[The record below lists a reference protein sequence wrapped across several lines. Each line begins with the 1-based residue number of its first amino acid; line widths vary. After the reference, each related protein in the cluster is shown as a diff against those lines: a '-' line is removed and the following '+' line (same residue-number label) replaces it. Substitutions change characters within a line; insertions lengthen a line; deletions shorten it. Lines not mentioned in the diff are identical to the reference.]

1 VRWRLVAV
9 LVGLVVLVLAAQ
21 NIPLTRHLRG
31 VERDRLI
38 TALERDAFTLAGRS
52 ATALDGDR
60 AAQDPAVARM
70 VSEYRGA
77 SDARVVVTD
86 ERGIAVVSSDEES
99 IAGEP
104 YGTRPEISQALR
116 GEPISGERRSDTLAM
131 DLVYVAVPVLAGD
144 DVIGAVRITY
154 PARVIA
160 DRVDDRV
167 RSLTVV
173 AAITVLMAALVALVV
188 SASVTR
194 PLRSLRRTTERLAAG
209 DLTARAETT
218 GGPPEVRDLALAFNR
233 MSERTQQLVD
243 EQRAFA
249 GDASHQLRTP
259 LTALRLRLE
268 QAGELLESDPAGA
281 RQRLES
287 ASAETERLQH
297 VITGLLALARAD
309 GREVPSEPV
318 DVADVVRDRA
328 EMWKPLAEEDGVR
341 VQVDAVGTGLVAL
354 VVPGAL
360 EQILDN
366 LVDNALAVAPPA
378 SAIELRVRRA
388 GRQVTIAVADRGP
401 GMTPEQIG
409 RSFDRFWRAAD
420 ADRPGTG
427 LGLAVVQHLA
437 RASGGDVE
445 LGARPGGGLVATVR
459 LQAVA
464 DGVKR

>member
-1 VRWRLVAV
+1 M

-21 NIPLTRHLRG
+21 NIPLARHLRG

-60 AAQDPAVARM
+60 AAEDPAVDRM
-70 VSEYRGA
+70 VSDYRG
-77 SDARVVVTD
+77 SSEARVVITD
-86 ERGIAVVSSDEES
+86 ENGIAVVSSDEES
-99 IAGEP
+99 ITGQD
-104 YGTRPEISQALR
+104 YGTRPEIAAALG
-116 GEPISGERRSDTLAM
+116 GEPVSGERHSDTLGT
-131 DLVYVAVPVLAGD
+131 DLVYVAVPVLVGD

-154 PARVIA
+154 PAGVIE

-173 AAITVLMAALVALVV
+173 AAITVVMAVIVALVV
-188 SASVTR
+188 AASVTR
-194 PLRSLRRTTERLAAG
+194 PLRSLRRTTERLAGG
-209 DLTARAETT
+209 DLTARAETS
-218 GGPPEVRDLALAFNR
+218 GGPPEVRDLAVAFNQ

-243 EQRAFA
+243 GQREFA

-268 QAGELLESDPAGA
+268 QASELLESDPAGA
-281 RQRLES
+281 RARLES

-309 GREVPSEPV
+309 GRSAPSEPV
-318 DVADVVRDRA
+318 DVVAVARDRSA
-328 EMWKPLAEEDGVR
+328 MWKPLAEEQGVEVR
-341 VQVDAVGTGLVAL
+341 VDAAGTGLFAL
-354 VVPGAL
+354 AVPGSL
-360 EQILDN
+360 EQVLDN

-378 SAIELRVRRA
+378 SAIELRVRRSD
-388 GRQVTIAVADRGP
+388 RQVILAVADRGP
-401 GMTPEQIG
+401 GMTPEQIA

-445 LGARPGGGLVATVR
+445 LAARPGGGLVATVR
-459 LQAVA
+459 LPAA
-464 DGVKR
+464 PDGLRR

>member
-154 PARVIA
+154 PAQVIA

-209 DLTARAETT
+209 DLTA
-218 GGPPEVRDLALAFNR
+218 AFNR

-341 VQVDAVGTGLVAL
+341 VQVDAAGTGLVAL

>member
-1 VRWRLVAV
+1 VAV
-9 LVGLVVLVLAAQ
+9 LVGIVVLVLAAQ
-21 NIPLTRHLRG
+21 NIPLARHLRR

-52 ATALDGDR
+52 ATALDRDG
-60 AAQDPAVARM
+60 AADDPAVDRM
-70 VSEYRGA
+70 VSEYRGT

-86 ERGIAVVSSDEES
+86 EAGTAVVSSDEES
-99 IAGEP
+99 ITGEE
-104 YGTRPEISQALR
+104 YATRPEIAMALR
-116 GEPISGERRSDTLAM
+116 GEPVSGERRSETLSM

-173 AAITVLMAALVALVV
+173 AAITVLMAAIVALVV

-194 PLRSLRRTTERLAAG
+194 PLRSLRSTTERLAGG
-209 DLTARAETT
+209 DLAARAETT
-218 GGPPEVRDLALAFNR
+218 GGPAEVRDLALAFNR
-233 MSERTQQLVD
+233 MSERTQRLVD

-268 QAGELLESDPAGA
+268 QATELLESDPEGA
-281 RQRLES
+281 RVRLEA

-309 GREVPSEPV
+309 GRNTPSEPV
-318 DVADVVRDRA
+318 DVVAIARDRM
-328 EMWKPLAEEDGVR
+328 EMWKPLAEEEGVR
-341 VQVDAVGTGLVAL
+341 VRIDILDGQINAL
-354 VVPGAL
+354 AVPGAL

-366 LVDNALAVAPPA
+366 LVDNSLAVAPA
-378 SAIELRVRRA
+378 DSAIELRLRR
-388 GRQVTIAVADRGP
+388 GSQQVIIAVADRGP
-401 GMTPEQIG
+401 GMTPEQIA

-437 RASGGDVE
+437 RASGGDVG
-445 LGARPGGGLVATVR
+445 LSARPGGGLVATLR
-459 LQAVA
+459 LPVA
-464 DGVKR
+464 TDGVRR